1 MNILV
6 TGGCGFIGSHFIR
19 LLLTETDASVVNLDK
34 LTYAGNPGN
43 LADCVPEVPDSRYT
57 FIRGDICD
65 TDIVEHALSADIDV
79 IVHCAAE
86 SHVDRSII
94 SSKEFIDTN
103 IKGTANLLDR
113 AMGKGIKRFVQV
125 STDEVYGTLAS
136 GEPAFRE
143 TDRLMPNSPYAASK
157 AGADLVCR
165 SYFKTHGFPLVITR
179 CSNNYGPYQF
189 PEKLIPLMI
198 SNAMQD
204 KKLPV
209 YGDGMQV
216 RDWIHVRD
224 HCRALFKV
232 LNRGEPGEIYNIGC
246 SNEQYNI
253 DIVRL
258 VLIELDK
265 PDDLIEFVKD
275 RPGHDRRYS
284 IDSSKIRNT
293 LGWEPEYTFEQ
304 GLRETVSWYRENR
317 SWLEDIKTGRY
328 RERGF

>member
-143 TDRLMPNSPYAASK
+143 TDGLMPNSPYAASK